1 MIVFSPFSVGMGLLG
16 GAALGALY
24 FGGLWLSVK
33 RIGKVE
39 RKKMF
44 LFISWVVRSVLLCCG
59 LYLLARYNPAS
70 LLCSVFGLFLSRTLI
85 VRTVKRKIQVEKTK
99 EMPAC

>member
-1 MIVFSPFSVGMGLLG
+1 MIVFSFSSVGMGLLG
-16 GAALGALY
+16 GAMLGALY
-24 FGGLWLSVK
+24 FGGLWFSVR

-44 LFISWVVRSVLLCCG
+44 LFFSWLVRSVLLCCG

-70 LLCSVFGLFLSRTLI
+70 LLCSVFGLFLSRAVI
-85 VRTVKRKIQVEKTK
+85 IRTVKRKIQIEKAK